1 MKNPFIKCLFFSF
14 FAYNKECLCICHFLL
29 GVKTVFAMFC
39 KVVKTRSFLWWFFF
53 ILRVSKYLYKHTY
66 FFHFY
71 SPCIANMFCK
81 CTVIFSKRLQVF
93 FHCKVLQAE
102 SCTNGTDCHEVQCFD
117 DFYVA
122 CELGTCTC
130 GGHGT
135 VGMSL

>member
-1 MKNPFIKCLFFSF
+1 MFVFLF
-14 FAYNKECLCICHFLL
+14 LCIQWRMSLYLPFSSWSKNRICDVLQSCQNKKF
-29 GVKTVFAMFC
+29 FM
-39 KVVKTRSFLWWFFF
+39 VVFFF